1 MPHGLP
7 QSKAALATSPAPM
20 NVNQAITKK
29 CNKMHGTHS
38 TIPTGHHNINPQHHT
53 DHLSYNMY
61 VVVVVERQRTRC
73 STLTCNGQP
82 DIIK

>member
-53 DHLSYNMY
+53 DHL
-61 VVVVVERQRTRC
+61 
-73 STLTCNGQP
+73 
-82 DIIK
+82 